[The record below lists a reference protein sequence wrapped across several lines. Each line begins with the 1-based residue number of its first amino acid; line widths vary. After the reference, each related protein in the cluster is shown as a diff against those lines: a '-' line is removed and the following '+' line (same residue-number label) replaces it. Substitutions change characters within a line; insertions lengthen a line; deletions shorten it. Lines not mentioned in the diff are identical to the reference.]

1 MNILITGG
9 TGMVGRNLCEMAKAQ
24 GHKVFAPS
32 SKELNL
38 LSLNSTKEWFKKKKI
53 GLIIHAAGI
62 VAGIQANM
70 ASQSLFLVQ
79 NSDMA
84 RNLFTVAF
92 DNGVPRAINLGS
104 SCMYPKNAPN
114 PLKEDQVLNGKFEPT
129 NEGYALG
136 KVYAYK
142 LCQFLSE
149 TKIVSY
155 KTILPCNLFGK
166 YDTYDDS
173 RSHMIPAVIK
183 KIHYAKMA
191 NLPFVEIWGDSK
203 ARREFMDVK
212 DLADCLIYA
221 IDNFDTMPET
231 MNVGTGID
239 YSIAE
244 YYSLVAKIIGY
255 KGKFTL
261 DLTKP
266 VGMKQKLVDTT
277 ISNSWGWKSKI
288 SLIEGLKD
296 TYEFF
301 RSNNLCQ

>member
-9 TGMVGRNLCEMAKAQ
+9 TGMVGRNLFETAKNQ
-24 GHKVFAPS
+24 GYKVFAPS

-38 LSLNSTKEWFKKKKI
+38 LSLTSTKAWFKKNNI
-53 GLIIHAAGI
+53 DLLVHAAGI
-62 VAGIQANM
+62 VGGIQANIR
-70 ASQSLFLVQ
+70 SQSLFLVQ

-92 DNGVPRAINLGS
+92 DNGVARAINLGS
-104 SCMYPKNAPN
+104 SCMYPKNTTN
-114 PLKEDQVLNGKFEPT
+114 PLKEDQILNGKFEPT

-136 KVYAYK
+136 KIYAYK

-149 TKIVSY
+149 TKTVSY

-166 YDTYDDS
+166 YDSYDDS

-183 KIHYAKMA
+183 KIHYAKIA
-191 NLPFVEIWGDSK
+191 NLPSVEIWGDSK

-212 DLADCLIYA
+212 DLTNCLIYA

-239 YSIAE
+239 YTIAE
-244 YYSLVAKIIGY
+244 YYTLVAKMIGY
-255 KGKFTL
+255 EGIFTL

-266 VGMKQKLVDTT
+266 VGMKQKLVDVT
-277 ISNSWGWKSKI
+277 IANLWGWQSKV
-288 SLIEGLKD
+288 LLLEGLKE

-301 RSNNLCQ
+301 RSSDLCQ